1 MHEGFFLN
9 NILFVDTFRSFSLNI
24 ATLFDYFYEFR
35 EKSQK
40 KGKKIFRIQKNYIET
55 RVGRIKRKK
64 KYSDEY
70 P

>member
-9 NILFVDTFRSFSLNI
+9 NILFVYTLFVDTFRSFSLNI

-40 KGKKIFRIQKNYIET
+40 KE
-55 RVGRIKRKK
+55 K
-64 KYSDEY
+64 KYSEY
-70 P
+70 KKITSKHELVV

>member
-40 KGKKIFRIQKNYIET
+40 KE
-55 RVGRIKRKK
+55 K
-64 KYSDEY
+64 KYSEY
-70 P
+70 KKITSKHELVV

>member
-9 NILFVDTFRSFSLNI
+9 NILFVYTFRSFSLNI

-40 KGKKIFRIQKNYIET
+40 KE
-55 RVGRIKRKK
+55 K
-64 KYSDEY
+64 KYSEY
-70 P
+70 KKITSKHELVV

>member
-24 ATLFDYFYEFR
+24 ATLFDYFYDFR

-40 KGKKIFRIQKNYIET
+40 KE
-55 RVGRIKRKK
+55 K
-64 KYSDEY
+64 KYSEY
-70 P
+70 KKITSKHELVV

>member
-1 MHEGFFLN
+1 MDNIHEGFFLN

-40 KGKKIFRIQKNYIET
+40 KE
-55 RVGRIKRKK
+55 K
-64 KYSDEY
+64 KYSEY
-70 P
+70 KKITSKHELVV

>member
-24 ATLFDYFYEFR
+24 ATLFDYFYEYR

-40 KGKKIFRIQKNYIET
+40 KE
-55 RVGRIKRKK
+55 K
-64 KYSDEY
+64 KYSEY
-70 P
+70 KKITSKHELVV

>member
-40 KGKKIFRIQKNYIET
+40 KEKNIQNTKKLHRNTSWSYKKKKKIL
-55 RVGRIKRKK
+55 G
-64 KYSDEY
+64 
-70 P
+70 

>member
-40 KGKKIFRIQKNYIET
+40 KEKNIQNTKKLHRNTSWSHKKKKKIL
-55 RVGRIKRKK
+55 G
-64 KYSDEY
+64 
-70 P
+70 

>member
-1 MHEGFFLN
+1 MHKGFFLN

-40 KGKKIFRIQKNYIET
+40 KE
-55 RVGRIKRKK
+55 K
-64 KYSDEY
+64 KYSEY
-70 P
+70 KKITSKHELVV

>member
-40 KGKKIFRIQKNYIET
+40 KE
-55 RVGRIKRKK
+55 K
-64 KYSDEY
+64 KYSEY
-70 P
+70 KKITSKHKLVV

>member
-40 KGKKIFRIQKNYIET
+40 KGKKNIQNTKKLHRNTSWSY
-55 RVGRIKRKK
+55 KK
-64 KYSDEY
+64 KKKILG
-70 P
+70 